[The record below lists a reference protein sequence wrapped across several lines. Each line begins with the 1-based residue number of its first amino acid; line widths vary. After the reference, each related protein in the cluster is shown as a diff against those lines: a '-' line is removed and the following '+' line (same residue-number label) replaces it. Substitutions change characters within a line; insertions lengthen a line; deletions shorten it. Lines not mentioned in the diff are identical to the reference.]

1 MRHLW
6 LVVGV
11 VLAGCVQGI
20 AQEISPLN
28 PAFTAWLESGKSGG
42 EADGRFGW
50 IPSPV
55 DLSHLQRGGGIA
67 KDGIP
72 ASFDWRTLGGM
83 TGVKN
88 QGICGACW
96 SFAVCAVLEGWLKV
110 HTSATWDFSEN
121 HMKNHHGFVW
131 GSCAGGNNQIAA
143 AYLGRGAGP
152 WLEADDPYTPWTV
165 TEPVNPD
172 GGARFYAQFMP
183 LYSVA
188 PGGDRSL
195 VQQAIMDYGPLS
207 ATMIWNDNSYNS
219 TTKTYYYSGNG
230 TGSED
235 YGHMVTL
242 VGWDDAKVVPGAPGP
257 GAWICKNSWGTS
269 WGESGYFYLSYH
281 TSRSLE
287 EVAGFFDLVPAST
300 IGRIYQYDPL
310 GLLGNA
316 GDGNTTGW
324 CANQFTAVENE
335 TLTAVATYAVDQNLS
350 AQITVYSGGY
360 SGGGFSNPVATV
372 SGVFEEAGFFV
383 IPLPQPVPLTAGQP
397 FVVAIRFQSASMIN
411 PCPIEQPISGYANAT
426 AGPGQ
431 SFISS
436 DGVSWTD
443 ISTLGGNWGSI
454 NFNIKAITSAPEP
467 PQPVVR
473 IAGTHRAEEG
483 QPIQLSV
490 SVENLSGT
498 LTYQWYRNDV
508 AIPDAVEASLTIP
521 AALPEHAGIYKVSV
535 DDGQKTVYWSDPF
548 VVTVLASGSLPAGG
562 GAMLVLLVAAATIM
576 GARRLRQ

>member
-1 MRHLW
+1 MRYGW
-6 LVVGV
+6 LVAGL
-11 VLAGCVQGI
+11 VLAGFVQGT

-28 PAFTAWLESGKSGG
+28 PAFTAWLEAGKSGG
-42 EADGRFGW
+42 GDEGRFGW

-55 DLSHLQRGGGIA
+55 DLSHLRAGGSV

-72 ASFDWRTLGGM
+72 SSFDWRSQSGL
-83 TGVKN
+83 TGVRN

-96 SFAVCAVLEGWLKV
+96 SFAACAVLEGWLKI
-110 HTSATWDFSEN
+110 HTSAAWDFSEN
-121 HMKNHHGFVW
+121 HMKNHHGFAW
-131 GSCAGGNNQIAA
+131 GPCAGGNNQIAA
-143 AYLGRGAGP
+143 AYLSRGAGP
-152 WLEADDPYTPWTV
+152 WLEADDPYSPWTV

-172 GGARFYAQFMP
+172 GGPKFYTRFSP
-183 LYSVA
+183 LYSVT
-188 PGGDRSL
+188 PGGNRTL

-207 ATMIWNDNSYNS
+207 ATMIWNDNAYNS

-242 VGWDDAKVVPGAPGP
+242 VGWNDAKVVPGAPGP

-269 WGESGYFYLSYH
+269 WGESGYFYLSYY

-287 EVAGFFDLVPAST
+287 EVAGFFDLVPASS

-316 GDGNTTGW
+316 GDGSTTGW
-324 CANQFTAVENE
+324 CANQFTAAADEQ
-335 TLTAVATYAVDQNLS
+335 LTAVATYAVDQNLS
-350 AQITVYSGGY
+350 AQITVYTGGY
-360 SGGGFSNPVATV
+360 SGGGFSNPAVTV

-383 IPLPQPVPLTAGQP
+383 IPLPQPVPLTAGQQ
-397 FVVAIRFQSASMIN
+397 FAVAIRFQSSSMIN
-411 PCPIEQPISGYANAT
+411 PCPIEQPIPGYANAT

-443 ISTLGGNWGSI
+443 ISTLGGSWGSI
-454 NFNIKAITSAPEP
+454 NFNIKAIASAPEP
-467 PQPVVR
+467 PQPVIR
-473 IAGTHRAEEG
+473 IAGTRRVEEG

-498 LTYQWYRNDV
+498 PTYQWYRNDM
-508 AIPDAVEASLTIP
+508 AIPDAVEATLTIP
-521 AALPEHAGIYKVSV
+521 AALPEHAGVYKVSV
-535 DDGQKTVYWSDPF
+535 DDGQKAVYWSDPF
-548 VVTVLASGSLPAGG
+548 VVTVLASGSLPAAGG
-562 GAMLVLLVAAATIM
+562 IMLGLLLAVAAAT
-576 GARRLRQ
+576 GVRRLRR